1 MDITNFKTKA
11 EIRDIAMPKVLG
23 NNQYKHNF
31 IVALDGG
38 YSSVKGISENV
49 LFVFPSYA
57 KKVSS
62 IDIVGK
68 LNPTDMILVNHLTNE
83 TWLVGSFAENTM
95 DVKDIQATTD
105 ESLYTRYRYKSE
117 IYRTIMTTG
126 LGLGLFKMENNLDG
140 LTICLQTGLPSAY
153 VKTDAKVLKEVL
165 SGEYDFSLRVGS
177 QTKHFKFTLE
187 YDNIGVME
195 QPRGTLANIVY
206 DKEGHLLPN
215 MKDILNSDTL
225 ILDDGFGTEDIFS
238 IRSGSNIKDN
248 KNKTFSDTAM
258 KSVFELT
265 ANEINDKYDTEFKV
279 FELQK
284 YLKRGEVPVVDRT
297 VFPPKTIMVPFL
309 DRLAE
314 NNRRLCEKSVRR
326 LLEEYHDLLDYQYLV
341 ITGGTGESRIDYI
354 REMLQGIPG
363 LQIYLGNHADP
374 SISSIYSN
382 VRGYYMSMLLKVQK
396 AMRSA

>member
-11 EIRDIAMPKVLG
+11 EIRDITMPKVLG

-206 DKEGHLLPN
+206 DKEGHLLPD

>member
-1 MDITNFKTKA
+1 MDITKFKTKA
-11 EIRDIAMPKVLG
+11 EIRDITMPKVLG

-206 DKEGHLLPN
+206 DKEGHLLPD